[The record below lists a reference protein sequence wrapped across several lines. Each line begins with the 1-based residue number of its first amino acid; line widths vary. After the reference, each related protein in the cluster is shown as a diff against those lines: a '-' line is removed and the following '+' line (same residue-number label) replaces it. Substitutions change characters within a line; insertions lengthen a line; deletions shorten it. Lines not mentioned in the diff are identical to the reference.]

1 MGLTLPNVLTIFRMV
16 LIPLLI
22 TLILSNHPGWALLVF
37 ILAGVTDG
45 LDGLVARRYKQS
57 SRLGA
62 FLDPTADK
70 LLMTAC
76 FIVLSIPDH
85 PKTIPEFEIAN
96 HIPIYLT
103 IVTISRDVFIVML
116 ALLMHLTSG
125 VASFPP
131 SALGKLTTLTQIL
144 TVGVVLLLNTLNRPA
159 PILVLGLGWFTLAL
173 TVSSGLHYIYRASRL
188 GEAQAPPERA
198 PAQDVRERLRQKK

>member
-22 TLILSNHPGWALLVF
+22 TLILSNHQGGALLVF

-62 FLDPTADK
+62 YLDPTADK

-85 PKTIPEFEIAN
+85 PKSIPEFAITN

-103 IVTISRDVFIVML
+103 IVTISRDVFIVMI
-116 ALLMHLTSG
+116 ALLIHLTSG
-125 VASFPP
+125 AASFPP
-131 SALGKLTTLTQIL
+131 STLGKLTTLTQIV
-144 TVGVVLLLNTLNRPA
+144 TVGVVLLLNTLEQPA
-159 PILVLGLGWFTLAL
+159 PILVQGLCWVTLAL
-173 TVSSGLHYIYRASRL
+173 TVSSGLHYIYRWSRP
-188 GEAQAPPERA
+188 GDSPAPPS
-198 PAQDVRERLRQKK
+198 

>member
-22 TLILSNHPGWALLVF
+22 TLILSNQNGWALLVF
-37 ILAGVTDG
+37 ILAGATDG

-70 LLMTAC
+70 LLLTAC

-85 PKTIPEFEIAN
+85 PQSFPGFQVAN

-103 IVTISRDVFIVML
+103 IVTISRDVFIVMI
-116 ALLMHLTSG
+116 ALLIHLTSG
-125 VASFPP
+125 LADFQPTW
-131 SALGKLTTLTQIL
+131 LGKITTVTQIL
-144 TVGVVLLLNTLNRPA
+144 TVGVVLLLNTLGQPA
-159 PILVLGLGWFTLAL
+159 PVLVQGLAWITLAF

-188 GEAQAPPERA
+188 AESPDTPP
-198 PAQDVRERLRQKK
+198 